1 MKEKSF
7 EMQETQFS
15 YFLKQF
21 VYVESEEDEFPGWAQ
36 SENLFIEWELDII
49 CNHFQVP
56 HK

>member
-49 CNHFQVP
+49 CNHF
-56 HK
+56 